1 MRTVLAALALSLV
14 AGCAH
19 EEWARPGFSAAE
31 NDRDTASCNRQAD
44 REYARAYT
52 AERTQAYDGGLRAFD
67 EPLGGIPRRYG
78 RGDLVNQDDALR
90 RLDRESL
97 RSRTFAAR
105 ERAFRDCLE
114 AAGFRLVPKPSS

>member
-1 MRTVLAALALSLV
+1 VKRIVLVALLL

-19 EEWARPGFSAAE
+19 EEWVRPGFSAAD
-31 NDRDTASCNRQAD
+31 NDRDTASCSKQAD
-44 REYARAYT
+44 REYAKAYT
-52 AERTQAYDGGLRAFD
+52 AERTQAYDGGLRGFD
-67 EPLGGIPRRYG
+67 EPLGGLPRRYG
-78 RGDLVNQDDALR
+78 RGDLVEQDDALR

-105 ERAFRDCLE
+105 NRALRDCLE